1 MPNAG
6 IDPARLYQVLNNTG
20 LQNKDTP
27 LYQLLY
33 NLIGQLVKLTSTQAT
48 IISGGGSSTTVINN
62 HIQQLISGSDVGD
75 YTAEPLY
82 PPGNSSV
89 IEESDSFV
97 PYLIQSGETFTVPEF
112 KQALYAMNIEVDP
125 GGSLVVDGYLIEV
138 DPAELEP
145 ESKFGAY
152 LLQDNCC
159 DGEQVTNFPSDVARL
174 GNPNAFTG
182 PNSFANTVVDLLVGQ
197 LKFPVSQNASSNA
210 NTLDDYEEGTWT
222 PVDASGAGLTLTITG
237 ANYIKIGQFV
247 LASFQIQYPVTADGS
262 DVSIGG
268 LPFSINAAGG
278 ANPYTCPVGFN
289 TSALQFVWIP
299 LGGTTTLIT
308 RTWPTAGAAII
319 NSQLSGTGHT
329 CSVIYRAD
337 T

>member
-197 LKFPVSQNASSNA
+197 LKFPASQNASSND
-210 NTLDDYEEGTWT
+210 NTLDDYEEGVYIPT
-222 PVDASGAGLTLTITG
+222 DASGAGLSITNNG
-237 ANYIKIGQFV
+237 SAYIKIGQFTLSSV
-247 LASFQIQYPVTADGS
+247 DIVYPATADATPAA
-262 DVSIGG
+262 ITI
-268 LPFSINAAGG
+268 PFSAGG
-278 ANPYTCPVGFN
+278 ASGRYVGAVLSVGPGVTLEILAVPSTATAVFYN
-289 TSALQFVWIP
+289 SATGLQM
-299 LGGTTTLIT
+299 TN
-308 RTWPTAGAAII
+308 A
-319 NSQLSGTGHT
+319 QLSGATIIASGL
-329 CSVIYRAD
+329 YRAAA
-337 T
+337 